1 MKKVFAALLLA
12 LLAAPASAH
21 EIKIGDLVITHPWAR
36 ATPGDAPNGG
46 VFLKIENHGQADD
59 RLIGAATDV
68 AAKAEIHEHVMD
80 NGVAKMRPVDAISVP
95 AQGKAELKPGGYHVM
110 LMGLKE
116 PLMEYG
122 TFQLT
127 LTFEKAGSVD
137 VEVQVE
143 SVGATEPA
151 H

>member
-1 MKKVFAALLLA
+1 
-12 LLAAPASAH
+12 
-21 EIKIGDLVITHPWAR
+21 
-36 ATPGDAPNGG
+36 
-46 VFLKIENHGQADD
+46 
-59 RLIGAATDV
+59 
-68 AAKAEIHEHVMD
+68 MD
-80 NGVAKMRPVDAISVP
+80 NGVAKMRPVDGILVP
-95 AQGKAELKPGGYHVM
+95 ANGATELKPGGYHVM